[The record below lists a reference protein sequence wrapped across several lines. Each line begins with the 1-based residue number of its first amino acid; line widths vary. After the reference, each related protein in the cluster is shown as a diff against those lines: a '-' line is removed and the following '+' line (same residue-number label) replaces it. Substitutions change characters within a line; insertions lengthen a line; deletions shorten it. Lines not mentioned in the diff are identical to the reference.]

1 MRLSPRLYAKQL
13 VVACLAEPQRV
24 NELVNKFWQRIWLD
38 KKFSWRKSIVQEVG
52 SVWHELTRR
61 AEVKVSAR
69 RQLHP
74 VEQKFIGNEITKKF
88 GQDVDIRWEVKPH
101 ILGGLVVTV
110 NNERFDF
117 SLKGNLDS
125 LYYNLVK

>member
-74 VEQKFIGNEITKKF
+74 VEQKFIGKEITKKF
-88 GQDVDIRWEVKPH
+88 GQEGVF
-101 ILGGLVVTV
+101 LGGGGGGGFFCVGGGGLFKRGWV
-110 NNERFDF
+110 
-117 SLKGNLDS
+117 
-125 LYYNLVK
+125 

>member
-74 VEQKFIGNEITKKF
+74 VEQKFIGKEITKKLLF
-88 GQDVDIRWEVKPH
+88 SKVLHSH
-101 ILGGLVVTV
+101 I
-110 NNERFDF
+110 F
-117 SLKGNLDS
+117 SFYFFKNMILLNIKKIQVL
-125 LYYNLVK
+125 